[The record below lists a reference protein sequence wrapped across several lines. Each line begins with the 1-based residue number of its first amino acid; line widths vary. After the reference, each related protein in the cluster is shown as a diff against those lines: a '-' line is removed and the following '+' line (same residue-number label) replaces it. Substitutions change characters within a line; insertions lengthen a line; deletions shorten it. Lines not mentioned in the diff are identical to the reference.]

1 MTLQDDIKKQEINN
15 FLNLRHERARLIEI
29 SAKLYRKIGERLFGI
44 KREIFGNDVYI
55 DGCMYSFF
63 SFMQQVLLHFIY
75 NNFQSIIGSYDTKND
90 SLKSWESFNLDLERI
105 LILKSIRA
113 RYADIRN
120 NYTAHISDNFKITEN
135 YNVYIDQVEKDICS
149 IRKIFNSIRKRNNIA
164 EVIQGYDSN
173 DDYAVQGIQ
182 EIFDQLL
189 IEQKTQE
196 KLDYFDIQ
204 KEST

>member
-1 MTLQDDIKKQEINN
+1 M
-15 FLNLRHERARLIEI
+15 
-29 SAKLYRKIGERLFGI
+29 
-44 KREIFGNDVYI
+44 
-55 DGCMYSFF
+55 
-63 SFMQQVLLHFIY
+63 
-75 NNFQSIIGSYDTKND
+75 
-90 SLKSWESFNLDLERI
+90 
-105 LILKSIRA
+105 
-113 RYADIRN
+113 
-120 NYTAHISDNFKITEN
+120 
-135 YNVYIDQVEKDICS
+135 YIDQVEKDICS